1 MTAFEEVLGGARGER
16 QLEIAVPPA
25 PPIRCW
31 PPDAE
36 HTFDS
41 FVVGV
46 SNTEAYAAARTLAE
60 GASGPLFLCG
70 PSGVGKTHLLHA
82 LFHAVAARGAAPAC
96 LPAARLMEALVQ
108 AYQDRNPD
116 GFWRDLR
123 GCDALLLDDAHSLAG
138 RPETQERLVAGLVD
152 WVEGGR
158 VLVLTSDRPT
168 DMPELL
174 ARLCARSV
182 HAVVARIDPPE
193 PALGLA
199 ILERMA
205 RARGVDLD
213 LGLAECLTREFGG
226 NIRRL
231 QGALTRLL
239 AYAQLRGA
247 PPDESLAA
255 AVLHELGPRSTMRPS
270 VERILEVTAAAF
282 VAPLRALG
290 GRDRAPELV
299 LPRHV
304 AMYLARKLLQRPFG
318 ELGQLFGREHT
329 TVLHAW
335 RGITTRLE
343 KDQQL
348 AGVVERIEQRL
359 AEGR

>member
-1 MTAFEEVLGGARGER
+1 MTALEEALGER
-16 QLEIAVPPA
+16 QLETAAPPA
-25 PPIRCW
+25 LPIRSW

-36 HTFDS
+36 HTFES

-46 SNTEAYAAARTLAE
+46 SNTEASGAARALVDA
-60 GASGPLFLCG
+60 ASGSLLLFG

-82 LFHAVAARGAAPAC
+82 LFHALAARGAAPAC
-96 LPAARLMEALVQ
+96 LPAARLMEALIQ
-108 AYQDRNPD
+108 AYEHADAAS
-116 GFWRDLR
+116 FWRDLR
-123 GCDALLLDDAHSLAG
+123 GCGALLLDDAHSLAG
-138 RPETQERLVAGLVD
+138 RPETQESLVAGLID

-158 VLVLTSDRPT
+158 VLALTSDRPN

-174 ARLCARSV
+174 ARMSARSV
-182 HAVVARIDPPE
+182 HAVVARIHPPE
-193 PALGLA
+193 PALSLA

-205 RARGVDLD
+205 SARGVGLD
-213 LGLAECLTREFGG
+213 LGLAERLTREFGG

-239 AYAQLRGA
+239 AYAQLRGTR
-247 PPDESLAA
+247 PDESLAA
-255 AVLHELGPRSTMRPS
+255 SVLHDLGPRSSQQPS

-282 VAPLRALG
+282 AAPLRLLH
-290 GRDRAPELV
+290 GRSRAPELV

-304 AMYLARKLLQRPFG
+304 AMYLARKLLQRPFV

-348 AGVVERIEQRL
+348 AAVVERIEQHL